1 MNHAKVDSSNITAIG
16 YDPEKQLME
25 VHFKNG
31 SRYRYAKVSLEDHE
45 KFVGADS
52 IGQHFHQHIR
62 ARFEGLKLTEET

>member
-1 MNHAKVDSSNITAIG
+1 MNHTPVTSSNILRIG

-31 SRYRYAKVSLEDHE
+31 TRYRYAKVSPEDHE

-52 IGQHFHQHIR
+52 VGQHFQQHIR
-62 ARFEGLKLTEET
+62 ARFEGVKLTEEG